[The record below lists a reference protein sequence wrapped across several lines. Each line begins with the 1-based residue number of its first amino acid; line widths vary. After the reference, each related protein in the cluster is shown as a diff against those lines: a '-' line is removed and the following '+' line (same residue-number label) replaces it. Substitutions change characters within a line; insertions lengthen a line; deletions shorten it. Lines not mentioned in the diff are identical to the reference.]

1 MSTESK
7 PESKPA
13 ILCVDDE
20 PAVLEGMRDNLRRT
34 FRVTTAGSGAEGLEL
49 LAEQQFAV
57 VLSDMRMPEMDG
69 AQFLTRAR
77 QVAPDTTRMLLT
89 GYADIESAIS
99 AVNDGQV
106 FRFLTKP
113 CSQDRL
119 VSSLTAG
126 VEQHRLVTAERVL
139 LEQTLSGAV
148 KALSTVLS
156 VSNPTAFGRASRIK
170 DTVLAVAAKLRLPDT
185 WQLEVAAVV
194 SQLGFVVLPA
204 EVAEKL
210 YRGDELNRAEREI
223 ARQLPRVGA
232 SLVAEIPR
240 LEAVCEMVLGIDR
253 EWSGDPLPHTSNG
266 RMSTIVGSQLLRL
279 AQEFDVLQTEG
290 LVVKEAVEELR
301 GQFESRLF
309 DAFASLFE
317 KKPVEEKTV
326 VAFRDLQLG
335 MVIVED
341 VRTPGGSLLLARGHE
356 VTQLLLDRV
365 NGLPPEVR
373 RLPVTVHGAAA
384 EDVPEAA

>member
-1 MSTESK
+1 MSADAK
-7 PESKPA
+7 PP

-49 LAEQQFAV
+49 LTEQQFAV

-77 QVAPDTTRMLLT
+77 QIAPDTTRMLLT

-119 VSSLTAG
+119 VSSLAAG

-170 DTVLAVAAKLRLPDT
+170 GTVLAVASKLGLPDT

-204 EVAEKL
+204 EIADKL

-266 RMSTIVGSQLLRL
+266 RMSTIVGGQLLRL

-301 GQFESRLF
+301 GQFEPRLF
-309 DAFASLFE
+309 DAFAGLFE
-317 KKPVEEKTV
+317 KKAAEEKTGV
-326 VAFRDLQLG
+326 EFRDLQLG